1 MSLLERSR
9 ACERGRGRDRVSSAA
24 VSTAGFRAD
33 VERVISAERIA
44 ALAAQDPVRA
54 RAEVKSACR
63 QVFSWPR
70 WVDVEAEDR
79 VGLENSLIDQ
89 IFGFGLIEGYLA
101 DPSITEIM
109 INGTDGLFYER
120 EGVLFAAPVR
130 YADEADIRALIDRV
144 LGPLGRRVDESSP
157 LVDARLPQ
165 GYRVNVAMPPIALRG
180 PSVTVRK
187 FPEKV
192 MTLEDMVE
200 RGSVEPQLERFLRR
214 AIEARRSIA
223 VTGGT
228 GSGKTTLLNAL
239 SCCISPRERIVT
251 VEDSAEL
258 RFLDHP
264 HVVGLEARPRNTE
277 GAGLVTIRDLVA
289 NALRMRPDRII
300 VGECR
305 GPEALDMLQAMNTG
319 HEGSLTTLH
328 ANSPEDS
335 ISRLTMMVR
344 FGIDLPVDVIES
356 SIATALDLI
365 VHVKRSSDGR
375 RFVSDAAA
383 LTFDPDQRR
392 CCVGRLYERP
402 SFEQDGVWGAAAS
415 DIAGACGDPLA
426 AAWEEA

>member
-1 MSLLERSR
+1 
-9 ACERGRGRDRVSSAA
+9 
-24 VSTAGFRAD
+24 
-33 VERVISAERIA
+33 
-44 ALAAQDPVRA
+44 
-54 RAEVKSACR
+54 
-63 QVFSWPR
+63 
-70 WVDVEAEDR
+70 
-79 VGLENSLIDQ
+79 
-89 IFGFGLIEGYLA
+89 
-101 DPSITEIM
+101 M

-120 EGVLFAAPVR
+120 EGVLFAAPIH
-130 YADEADIRALIDRV
+130 YSDEADIRALIDRV

-165 GYRVNVAMPPIALRG
+165 GYRVNVAMPPVALRG
-180 PSVTVRK
+180 PLVTVRK
-187 FPEKV
+187 FPERV
-192 MTLEDMVE
+192 MTLADMGE
-200 RGSVEPQLERFLRR
+200 RGSVDADLAEFLRK
-214 AIEARRSIA
+214 AVGAKKSIA

-258 RFLDHP
+258 RFFNHP

-277 GAGLVTIRDLVA
+277 GTGLVTIRDLVA

-305 GPEALDMLQAMNTG
+305 GSEALDMLQAMNTG

-375 RFVSDAAA
+375 RFVSDVAA
-383 LTFDPDQRR
+383 LTFDLSDRR
-392 CCVGRLYERP
+392 CFVKRLYNRS
-402 SFEQDGVWGAAAS
+402 SFSQTGTWSAGAAGA
-415 DIAGACGDPLA
+415 AGRRESECDSMKGESL
-426 AAWEEA
+426 

>member
-9 ACERGRGRDRVSSAA
+9 ACERGRGPDG
-24 VSTAGFRAD
+24 VSTVPSTADFRSE
-33 VERVISAERIA
+33 VERVLSAERMIA
-44 ALAAQDPVRA
+44 LVTQDPVRA

-63 QVFSWPR
+63 QVFSELKWAQI
-70 WVDVEAEDR
+70 EAEDR
-79 VGLENSLIDQ
+79 ILLENSLLDQ
-89 IFGFGLIEGYLA
+89 IFGFGLIEGYLS
-101 DPSITEIM
+101 DSSVTEIM

-120 EGVLFAAPVR
+120 EGMLFAAPIH
-130 YADEADIRALIDRV
+130 YSDEADIRALIDRV

-165 GYRVNVAMPPIALRG
+165 GYRVNVAMPPVALRG
-180 PSVTVRK
+180 PLVTVRK
-187 FPEKV
+187 FPERV
-192 MTLEDMVE
+192 MTLADMGE
-200 RGSVEPQLERFLRR
+200 RGSVDADLAEFLRK
-214 AIEARRSIA
+214 AVGAKKSIA

-258 RFLDHP
+258 RFFNHP

-277 GAGLVTIRDLVA
+277 GTGLVTIRDLVA

-305 GPEALDMLQAMNTG
+305 GSEALDMLQAMNTG

-375 RFVSDAAA
+375 RFVSDVAA
-383 LTFDPDQRR
+383 LTFDLSDRR
-392 CCVGRLYERP
+392 CFVKRLYNRS
-402 SFEQDGVWGAAAS
+402 SFSQTGTWSAGAAGA
-415 DIAGACGDPLA
+415 AGRRESECDSMKGESL
-426 AAWEEA
+426 